1 MLEKLF
7 QLKAHNT
14 TLRTEILA
22 GITTF
27 LTMAYILFVNPSIL
41 AETGMDH
48 GAVFVAT
55 CLAAAIGSAIM
66 GLVANYPIALAP
78 GMGLNAFFTYTVVL
92 TMGYTWQT
100 ALGAV
105 FLSGLIFFGLS
116 IFKIREWIIHSI
128 PLALRAGI
136 AAGIGLFLALIALKN
151 AGIVVDNPATLV
163 GLGDLSA
170 GGPLLA
176 CLGFFLIA
184 ALAYRKVTGAVMIGI
199 LVVTGLSILLG
210 LSQLNGV
217 VSMPPSLAPTF
228 MQLDIMGALDIG
240 LISVIFA
247 FLFVDLFDTSG
258 TLIGVAQKA
267 ELLDKDGKMPR
278 LGRAL
283 LADSTATM
291 AGAALGTS
299 TTTSYIESAAGTAA
313 GGRTG
318 LTACVVALLF
328 LLSLFFAPL
337 AGAVPAYATAPA
349 LLFVAV
355 LMMSSLAGIDWDDL
369 TVAAPVA
376 IAALAMPLT
385 FSIAN
390 GIALGFLTYATLKL
404 LTGQRDKVSISL
416 YVLCVI
422 FIAKFAFL

>member
-1 MLEKLF
+1 
-7 QLKAHNT
+7 
-14 TLRTEILA
+14 
-22 GITTF
+22 
-27 LTMAYILFVNPSIL
+27 
-41 AETGMDH
+41 
-48 GAVFVAT
+48 
-55 CLAAAIGSAIM
+55 
-66 GLVANYPIALAP
+66 
-78 GMGLNAFFTYTVVL
+78 
-92 TMGYTWQT
+92 
-100 ALGAV
+100 
-105 FLSGLIFFGLS
+105 
-116 IFKIREWIIHSI
+116 
-128 PLALRAGI
+128 
-136 AAGIGLFLALIALKN
+136 IGLFLAIIALKN

-349 LLFVAV
+349 LL
-355 LMMSSLAGIDWDDL
+355 
-369 TVAAPVA
+369 
-376 IAALAMPLT
+376 
-385 FSIAN
+385 
-390 GIALGFLTYATLKL
+390 
-404 LTGQRDKVSISL
+404 
-416 YVLCVI
+416 
-422 FIAKFAFL
+422 

>member
-1 MLEKLF
+1 
-7 QLKAHNT
+7 
-14 TLRTEILA
+14 
-22 GITTF
+22 
-27 LTMAYILFVNPSIL
+27 
-41 AETGMDH
+41 
-48 GAVFVAT
+48 
-55 CLAAAIGSAIM
+55 
-66 GLVANYPIALAP
+66 
-78 GMGLNAFFTYTVVL
+78 
-92 TMGYTWQT
+92 
-100 ALGAV
+100 
-105 FLSGLIFFGLS
+105 
-116 IFKIREWIIHSI
+116 
-128 PLALRAGI
+128 I
-136 AAGIGLFLALIALKN
+136 AAGIGLFLAIIALKN

-163 GLGDLSA
+163 GLGDLTA

-184 ALAYRKVTGAVMIGI
+184 ALAYRRVTGAVMIGI

-210 LSQLNGV
+210 LSELGAV

-228 MQLDIMGALDIG
+228 LELDIAGALDIG
-240 LISVIFA
+240 LLSVIFA

-267 ELLDKDGKMPR
+267 DLLDKDGRMPR

-299 TTTSYIESAAGTAA
+299 TTTSYIESAAGISA

-376 IAALAMPLT
+376 VAALAMPLT

-390 GIALGFLTYATLKL
+390 GIAFGFIAWTAIKL
-404 LTGQRDKVSISL
+404 LAGRWRELSPAMWVLSALFIIKLGWFTG
-416 YVLCVI
+416 
-422 FIAKFAFL
+422 